1 MRAGGRREKPH
12 GDQEGAAGEVGG
24 DSAGGTYGEVSFGRN
39 VKKEAMKQVAKDR
52 GISKRDVYQALLSE
66 EE

>member
-12 GDQEGAAGEVGG
+12 RDQEGAAGEVGG

-39 VKKEAMKQVAKDR
+39 VKKRGHEAGGKGPGDQ
-52 GISKRDVYQALLSE
+52 
-66 EE
+66 